1 MTGHENGTDCLW
13 ANAQRL
19 PVQVWMFLIESFNL
33 KAKNK
38 SRFVV
43 PGEEFNYIFDPIC
56 SQLTIIDEEESLLVV
71 LDTRCW
77 GLMLKLK
84 ICI

>member
-56 SQLTIIDEEESLLVV
+56 F
-71 LDTRCW
+71 
-77 GLMLKLK
+77 
-84 ICI
+84 